1 MDILVD
7 LPLWVLFIGTVLIV
21 LLAAEVG
28 YRLGLWLHAR
38 YPSMGRSSMT
48 GPLIGGM
55 MGLLAFLLALTFSA
69 VVGQHTERK
78 GMVVTEANAIGT
90 AYLRAGFLDEP
101 DMGISRDLL
110 REYVEV
116 RLAPQSDS
124 ALFESAVARSEE
136 VHTQLWSIVE
146 ENVRQGNESDIMAL
160 YAEAI
165 NTVIDVHTL
174 RLTAAERRL
183 PSGLVAVLFLALV
196 LSFLLL
202 GVASSD
208 DGKRIPPLTLFL
220 FAMVF
225 VTTMMLILDLNRP
238 LGGLVTVNQAA
249 LEDLMQMLAP

>member
-1 MDILVD
+1 MGILED
-7 LPLWVLFIGTVLIV
+7 LPLWVIFIGTVLIV
-21 LLAAEVG
+21 LLATEVG
-28 YRLGLWLHAR
+28 YHLGLWLYAR

-55 MGLLAFLLALTFSA
+55 MGLLAFLLALTFA
-69 VVGQHTERK
+69 AAVGQHADRK

-90 AYLRAGFLDEP
+90 AYLRAGFLEEP
-101 DMGISRDLL
+101 DKEKSRGLL
-110 REYVEV
+110 SEYVEV
-116 RLAPQSDS
+116 RLAPQSDP
-124 ALFESAVARSEE
+124 ALFDSAVARSEE
-136 VHTQLWSIVE
+136 IHAQLWSIVE
-146 ENVRQGNESDIMAL
+146 ENVRQEKKSDIMAL

-183 PSGLVAVLFLALV
+183 PSGLLAVLYLALV
-196 LSFLLL
+196 FSFLLL

-225 VTTMMLILDLNRP
+225 VTTMILILDLNRP
-238 LGGLVTVNQAA
+238 LSGLVTVSQEA
-249 LEDLMQMLAP
+249 LEDLLRSLTP

>member
-1 MDILVD
+1 MGILED

-21 LLAAEVG
+21 LLATEVG
-28 YRLGLWLHAR
+28 YRLGLWLHSR
-38 YPSMGRSSMT
+38 YPSMGKASMT

-55 MGLLAFLLALTFSA
+55 MGLLAFLLALTFGA
-69 VVGQHTERK
+69 AVGQHTERK
-78 GMVVTEANAIGT
+78 AMVVTEANAIGT

-101 DMGISRDLL
+101 DREESRGLL
-110 REYVEV
+110 SEYVEV
-116 RLAPQSDS
+116 RLSPQSDP
-124 ALFESAVARSEE
+124 ALFAPALARSEE
-136 VHTQLWSIVE
+136 IHAQLWSIVE
-146 ENVRQGNESDIMAL
+146 ENVRQGKESDIMAL
-160 YAEAI
+160 YADAI

-183 PSGLVAVLFLALV
+183 PSGLLAVLYLALV
-196 LSFLLL
+196 LSFLML

-238 LGGLVTVNQAA
+238 MSGLVTVSQKA
-249 LEDLMQMLAP
+249 LEDLLRSLTP